1 MHITIEEELL
11 SEVDSV
17 DDRGQEGEDDWND
30 VRLPA
35 ALVAG
40 RPVAPRLRALVAFAL
55 FVFLKKKYNK
65 NN

>member
-30 VRLPA
+30 V
-35 ALVAG
+35 
-40 RPVAPRLRALVAFAL
+40 
-55 FVFLKKKYNK
+55 
-65 NN
+65 